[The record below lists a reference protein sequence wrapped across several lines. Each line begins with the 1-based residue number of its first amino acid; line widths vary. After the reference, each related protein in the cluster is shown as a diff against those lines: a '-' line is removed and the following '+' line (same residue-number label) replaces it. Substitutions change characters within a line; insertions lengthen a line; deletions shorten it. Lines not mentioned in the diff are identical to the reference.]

1 MRYPALTV
9 AVGLWTWRVL
19 CRAPEAIRCTVH
31 RLVLLYFATRLL
43 ISHLLCVPIF
53 LPSPLSK
60 TLNQVHNGS
69 LQPHARPG
77 PERAEQT
84 TLAQGAVSSHERGCY
99 RGRGGVLHVRV
110 TRGRMVQRRRT
121 ARTMSELLLVR
132 TAPNAPYHVPHRSNV
147 YHAHTTLSLAWTA
160 HGRHYRPLP
169 PARGVPPLSVT
180 HTVVTSPYRSRPT
193 YATDD
198 ARRVPP
204 HPTYNI
210 PRCRRGWG
218 TVA

>member
-1 MRYPALTV
+1 M
-9 AVGLWTWRVL
+9 WTWRGAVSGAGGNPVY
-19 CRAPEAIRCTVH
+19 CSSSRFA
-31 RLVLLYFATRLL
+31 LLR
-43 ISHLLCVPIF
+43 H
-53 LPSPLSK
+53 PSPHLTPALCPHLPPVPSLK
-60 TLNQVHNGS
+60 DPQPFHNGS

-121 ARTMSELLLVR
+121 ARTMSELLVR

-160 HGRHYRPLP
+160 HDRHYRPLP

-210 PRCRRGWG
+210 PRSRHGWG